1 MMRLTCGIG
10 RIIPAV
16 YPRTKRKN
24 DMKTCVIPVAVA
36 VLLMVSLARA
46 QNPPA
51 GLQDGRQGPAPDGA
65 PGPAR
70 GGRGPAAPPGP
81 GRSNNPFPAPIPATE
96 GVITVDFV
104 EFAALPDAG
113 TEAARIN
120 LLLDEPG
127 SRRMFVN
134 TMRGLLYSVSYDGKV
149 VQPYLDLND
158 PALGNPVQS
167 MGSERGF
174 QSFAFHP
181 QFTQAGTPGYGKF
194 YTYADTTNM
203 TPTPDFVPLGNGHT
217 HDEILLEWTARDP
230 RAPAYDGGAPRELF
244 RIAHPF
250 PNHNGGEIAFNP
262 LARPGGP
269 EFGLLYIGSADGGSG
284 GDPYNQAQN
293 LKSVF
298 GKILRIDPLGRTS
311 ANGKYGIPA
320 SNPFAKN
327 PEALGEVYS
336 YGHRNPQR
344 FSWDPKDGR
353 MFEAEIGQN
362 INEEINQITA
372 GANYGWNVWE
382 GSFKYFNREV
392 SIEDQRGD
400 PKMTFPI
407 VDFDHTDPLFP
418 SGRLAATGIYVY
430 RETAIKALTGLLI
443 FGDNP
448 SGEIFY
454 VNADALPKGGQNLH
468 RMLFNDKGETK
479 TLLQLIKEKNTQQGK
494 PPATRA
500 DLRMGVGPSGQLFV
514 LNKRDGIIRLLVP

>member
-1 MMRLTCGIG
+1 MTR
-10 RIIPAV
+10 V
-16 YPRTKRKN
+16 
-24 DMKTCVIPVAVA
+24 VVAA
-36 VLLMVSLARA
+36 LLMVSPALA

-51 GLQDGRQGPAPDGA
+51 APPAGPQDGRQGPPPDGRRGF
-65 PGPAR
+65 PG
-70 GGRGPAAPPGP
+70 GGRGPALPPGP
-81 GRSNNPFPAPIPATE
+81 GRSNNPFPAPISATE
-96 GVITVDFV
+96 GVIKVKFV
-104 EFAALPDAG
+104 EFASVPDEGAD
-113 TEAARIN
+113 AARMD

-127 SRRMFVN
+127 THRMFVN
-134 TMRGLLYSVSYDGKV
+134 SMQGLLYSVSYDGKTV
-149 VQPYLDLND
+149 KTYLDLND
-158 PALGNPVQS
+158 PRWGNPVQFT
-167 MGSERGF
+167 GSERGF

-181 QFTQAGTPGYGKF
+181 QFAQAGTPGHGKF

-203 TPTPDFVPLGNGHT
+203 TPAPDFVPLGTGHT

-230 RAPAYDGGAPRELF
+230 KAAAYDGGAPRELF

-262 LARPGGP
+262 LARPGSP

-284 GDPYNQAQN
+284 GDPYNHAQN

-298 GKILRIDPLGRTS
+298 GKILRIDPLGHNS
-311 ANGKYGIPA
+311 ANGNYGIPPT
-320 SNPFAKN
+320 NPFAKN
-327 PEALGEVYS
+327 PDALGEVYS

-344 FSWDPKDGR
+344 FSWDPKNGN

-372 GANYGWNVWE
+372 GANYGWNIWE
-382 GSFKYFNREV
+382 GSFKYYGREV

-430 RETAIKALTGLLI
+430 REKAITQLTGMLI

-454 VNADALPKGGQNLH
+454 VNADKLPQGGQNFH
-468 RMLFNDKGETK
+468 RILFNDKGETK
-479 TLLQLIKEKNTQQGK
+479 TLLQLIKEKNAQQGK
-494 PPATRA
+494 PPAPRA
-500 DLRMGVGPSGQLFV
+500 DLRMGVGPGGQIFV
-514 LNKRDGIIRLLVP
+514 LNKHDGTIRLLVP

>member
-1 MMRLTCGIG
+1 MKKY
-10 RIIPAV
+10 IPHV
-16 YPRTKRKN
+16 
-24 DMKTCVIPVAVA
+24 MVAA
-36 VLLMVSLARA
+36 LFMSSPALA
-46 QNPPA
+46 QNPVAAP
-51 GLQDGRQGPAPDGA
+51 QDGRQGPAG
-65 PGPAR
+65 R
-70 GGRGPAAPPGP
+70 GRGPALSPGP
-81 GRSNNPFPAPIPATE
+81 GRSNNPFSTPIPATE
-96 GVITVDFV
+96 GVIGINFV
-104 EFAALPDAG
+104 EFASIPDAG
-113 TEAARIN
+113 SDWARMD

-127 SRRMFVN
+127 THRMFVN
-134 TMRGLLYSVSYDGKV
+134 TMQGMLYTVGYDGKI

-158 PALGNPVQS
+158 PKWGNPVQFT
-167 MGSERGF
+167 GTERGF

-181 QFTQAGTPGYGKF
+181 QFSQAGTPGYGKF

-230 RAPAYDGGAPRELF
+230 KAAAYDGGAPRELF

-250 PNHNGGEIAFNP
+250 GNHNGGEISFNP
-262 LARPGGP
+262 LARRGSP

-284 GDPYNQAQN
+284 GDPYNHAQN

-298 GKILRIDPLGRTS
+298 GKILRIDPIGRNS

-327 PEALGEVYS
+327 PDALGEVYS

-344 FSWDPKDGR
+344 FSWDPKNGN

-362 INEEINQITA
+362 VNEEINQITA
-372 GANYGWNVWE
+372 GGNYGWNIWE
-382 GSFKYFNREV
+382 GSFKYYGREV
-392 SIEDQRGD
+392 GVEDQRGD
-400 PKMTFPI
+400 PKMIFPI

-430 RETAIKALTGLLI
+430 REKAITQLTDMLI

-454 VNADALPKGGQNLH
+454 VNADNLPKGGQNFH
-468 RMLFNDKGETK
+468 RILLSDKGEAK
-479 TLLQLIKEKNTQQGK
+479 TLLQIIKEKNVQQGK
-494 PPATRA
+494 SPATRA
-500 DLRMGVGPSGQLFV
+500 DLRLGAGPNGQIFV
-514 LNKRDGIIRLLVP
+514 LNKHDGTIRLLVP